1 MGDFTSHLLRSAGR
15 GFGAPARECNASF
28 LKSDAVDRIAGRAA
42 ERQPDRSGPS
52 PRRSPGRNLKAL
64 LRLAAQTLKEAGKL
78 RNKSMINQARIDRN
92 ISGGVM
98 LMRSQPE
105 ISPLERPRCKRC
117 QTRMMLSRL
126 EPEGDGSQKRTFECS
141 TCGFIET
148 RIVPD
153 PLHSDAVLRLA
164 DNVRPPN

>member
-1 MGDFTSHLLRSAGR
+1 MN
-15 GFGAPARECNASF
+15 P
-28 LKSDAVDRIAGRAA
+28 
-42 ERQPDRSGPS
+42 
-52 PRRSPGRNLKAL
+52 KAL
-64 LRLAAQTLKEAGKL
+64 LRLAAQILKDAGKL
-78 RNKSMINQARIDRN
+78 RKKSMFNRAHIDQN

-98 LMRSQPE
+98 LMRSRSE
-105 ISPLERPRCKRC
+105 LSPLERPRCKRC

-141 TCGFIET
+141 TCGLSET

-164 DNVRPPN
+164 DSIRPPN